1 MDNIHI
7 VNLSKYTSPEIV
19 EVKNKDWVQY
29 GEDNNYFQYLID
41 RYQGSTTNNAIING
55 MSKMI
60 YGKGLDATDSNRK
73 PDQYAQMKSLIS
85 KDCLKSAVM
94 DRKMLGM
101 AALQVTYDKG
111 LVKKVTH
118 FPMQTLRA
126 EKCNEDGEVE
136 AWYYHPDWSKMKP
149 SDQPKRIPAF
159 GFGGKKGNEL
169 FIVSSYVTGSYYY
182 SPVDYQG
189 ALPYAVLEEEIAD
202 YLIND
207 TINGFSGTKVVNFNN
222 GVPDKEKQQQ
232 VKSDVLNKLT
242 GSRGEKVIVAFNN
255 NAESKT
261 TIDDIPLN
269 DAPSH
274 YQYLSDEAFRKL
286 IVGHRVTSPMLL
298 GVRDGNSG
306 LGNNA
311 DEIKTSTLLF
321 DNLTIKTYQEEFTDS
336 IEEILALNNISL
348 NLYLKTI
355 QPLEFTDT
363 TGMDAETKEEET
375 GVKMS
380 VQCSAESKEGD
391 NEIAQALIDLGEDED
406 LENWELISSEAVD
419 YSTEDELDAEI
430 EKLNEP
436 SLLSKIWNFVST
448 GTARPNAKSSLDGE
462 TKTENK
468 YIVRYQ
474 YAPLAVSN
482 NSRDFC
488 KKMVAAKK
496 IYRKEDIIAMGN
508 RAVNAGW
515 GAEGA
520 DTYSI
525 WKYKGGGSCHH
536 FFLRKTYMAKD
547 GVKPDVNSPKTKP
560 VYKQER
566 ANQGIKAP
574 TKTQEPDLVA
584 TKPKDMPNQG
594 FLPTNKRFQ

>member
-19 EVKNKDWVQY
+19 EVKNKDWVNY
-29 GEDNNYFQYLID
+29 GEDNNYFGYLID
-41 RYQGSTTNNAIING
+41 RYVGSTTNNAIING

-73 PDQYAQMKSLIS
+73 PEQYAQMRSIIS

-94 DRKMLGM
+94 DRKLLGM
-101 AALQVTYDKG
+101 ASLQVTYDKG
-111 LVKKVTH
+111 LVKKITH

-136 AWYYHPDWSKMKP
+136 AWYYHPDWDNMKP
-149 SDQPKRIPAF
+149 SDKPKRIPAF
-159 GFGGKKGNEL
+159 GFGGKKGNEIY
-169 FIVSSYVTGSYYY
+169 IVKPYVTGSYYY
-182 SPVDYQG
+182 PPVDYQG
-189 ALPYAVLEEEIAD
+189 ALPYALLEEEIAD

-222 GVPDKEKQQQ
+222 GVPDKDKQME

-242 GSRGEKVIVAFNN
+242 GARGEKVIVAFNN

-261 TIDDIPLN
+261 TVDDIPLN

-311 DEIKTSTLLF
+311 DEIKTATLLF

-348 NLYLKTI
+348 NLYFKTI

-375 GVKMS
+375 GIKMS
-380 VQCSAESKEGD
+380 VQCSAESNESD

-406 LENWELISSEAVD
+406 FEEWELISSEEVD
-419 YSTEDELDAEI
+419 YEAEELEDQEDQD
-430 EKLNEP
+430 P

-448 GTARPNAKSSLDGE
+448 GTARPNAKSKQDKTIDGVPY
-462 TKTENK
+462 K
-468 YIVRYQ
+468 VRYR
-474 YAPLAVSN
+474 YSPLQAGA
-482 NSRDFC
+482 NSREFC
-488 KKMVAAKK
+488 KKMVAADKL
-496 IYRKEDIIAMGN
+496 YRKEDIIAMGS

-515 GAEGA
+515 GANGA
-520 DTYSI
+520 KTYSI

-536 FFLRKTYMAKD
+536 KWLRQTFKGKTQ
-547 GVKPDVNSPKTKP
+547 GNL
-560 VYKQER
+560 
-566 ANQGIKAP
+566 ANQDANISTNKARQDGFNP
-574 TKTQEPDLVA
+574 VNEKEVSM
-584 TKPKDMPNQG
+584 KPKDMPNQG

>member
-19 EVKNKDWVQY
+19 EVKNKDWVNY
-29 GEDNNYFQYLID
+29 GEDNNYFGYLIN
-41 RYQGSTTNNAIING
+41 RYVGSTTNNAIING

-73 PDQYAQMKSLIS
+73 PEQYAQMRSIIS

-94 DRKMLGM
+94 DRKLLGM
-101 AALQVTYDKG
+101 ASLQVTYDKG
-111 LVKKVTH
+111 LVKKITH

-136 AWYYHPDWSKMKP
+136 AWYYHPDWDNMKP

-159 GFGGKKGNEL
+159 GFGGKKGNEIY
-169 FIVSSYVTGSYYY
+169 IVKPYVTGSYYY
-182 SPVDYQG
+182 PPVDYQG
-189 ALPYAVLEEEIAD
+189 ALPYALLEEEIAD

-222 GVPDKEKQQQ
+222 GVPDKDKQME

-242 GSRGEKVIVAFNN
+242 GARGEKVIVAFNN

-261 TIDDIPLN
+261 TVDDIPLN

-311 DEIKTSTLLF
+311 DEIKTATLLF

-336 IEEILALNNISL
+336 IEEILALNDISL
-348 NLYLKTI
+348 NLYFKTI

-375 GVKMS
+375 GIKMS
-380 VQCSAESKEGD
+380 VQCSAESSESD
-391 NEIAQALIDLGEDED
+391 NEIAQELIDLGEDED
-406 LENWELISSEAVD
+406 LENWELISSEEVD
-419 YSTEDELDAEI
+419 YEAEELEDQEDQD
-430 EKLNEP
+430 P

-448 GTARPNAKSSLDGE
+448 GTARPNAKSKQDKTIDGVPY
-462 TKTENK
+462 K
-468 YIVRYQ
+468 VRYR
-474 YAPLAVSN
+474 YSPLKAGE
-482 NSRDFC
+482 NSREFC
-488 KKMVAAKK
+488 KKMVDADKL
-496 IYRKEDIIAMGN
+496 YRKEDIIAMGN

-515 GAEGA
+515 GEGGA
-520 DTYSI
+520 ATYSI
-525 WKYKGGGSCHH
+525 WKYKGGGDCHH
-536 FFLRKTYMAKD
+536 KWLRQTFKGKTQ
-547 GVKPDVNSPKTKP
+547 GNL
-560 VYKQER
+560 
-566 ANQGIKAP
+566 ANQDANISTNKARQDGFNP
-574 TKTQEPDLVA
+574 VNEKEVSM
-584 TKPKDMPNQG
+584 KPKDMPNRG
-594 FLPTNKRFQ
+594 FKNKRFK

>member
-19 EVKNKDWVQY
+19 EVKNKDWVNY
-29 GEDNNYFQYLID
+29 GEDNNYFGYLIN
-41 RYQGSTTNNAIING
+41 RYKGSTTNNAIING

-73 PDQYAQMKSLIS
+73 PEQYAQMRSIIS

-94 DRKMLGM
+94 DRKLLGM
-101 AALQVTYDKG
+101 ASLQVTYDKG
-111 LVKKVTH
+111 LVKKITH

-126 EKCNEDGEVE
+126 EKCNEDGDVE
-136 AWYYHPDWSKMKP
+136 AWYYHPDWDNMKP
-149 SDQPKRIPAF
+149 SDKPKRIPAF
-159 GFGGKKGNEL
+159 GFGNKKGNEIY
-169 FIVSSYVTGSYYY
+169 IVKPYVTGSYYY
-182 SPVDYQG
+182 PPVDYQG
-189 ALPYAVLEEEIAD
+189 ALPYALLEEEIAD

-261 TIDDIPLN
+261 TVDDIPLN
-269 DAPSH
+269 DAPAH
-274 YQYLSDEAFRKL
+274 YQYLSDESFRKL

-311 DEIKTSTLLF
+311 DEIKTATLLF

-348 NLYLKTI
+348 NLYFKTI

-375 GVKMS
+375 GIKMS
-380 VQCSAESKEGD
+380 VQCSAQSSESD
-391 NEIAQALIDLGEDED
+391 NQIAQALIDLGEDED
-406 LENWELISSEAVD
+406 LENWELISSEEVD
-419 YSTEDELDAEI
+419 YEAEELEDQEAEA
-430 EKLNEP
+430 KEP

-448 GTARPNAKSSLDGE
+448 GTAKPNSKSKQDKVIDGVPY
-462 TKTENK
+462 K
-468 YIVRYQ
+468 VRYR
-474 YAPLAVSN
+474 YSPLQAGA
-482 NSRDFC
+482 NSREFC
-488 KKMVAAKK
+488 KKMVQFDKL
-496 IYRKEDIIAMGN
+496 YRKEDIISMGN

-515 GAEGA
+515 GEGGA
-520 DTYSI
+520 ATYSI
-525 WKYKGGGSCHH
+525 WKYKGGGDCHH
-536 FFLRKTYMAKD
+536 KWLRQTFKGKTEGNLANQDANISTNKARKD
-547 GVKPDVNSPKTKP
+547 GFNPVNEKEVSM
-560 VYKQER
+560 
-566 ANQGIKAP
+566 
-574 TKTQEPDLVA
+574 
-584 TKPKDMPNQG
+584 KPKDMPNRG
-594 FLPTNKRFQ
+594 FKNKRFK

>member
-73 PDQYAQMKSLIS
+73 PDQYAQMRSLIS

-136 AWYYHPDWSKMKP
+136 AWYYHPDWSKIKP

-169 FIVSSYVTGSYYY
+169 YIVSSYVTGSYYY
-182 SPVDYQG
+182 PPVDYQG

-222 GVPDKEKQQQ
+222 GVPDKEKQLE

-269 DAPSH
+269 DAPAH
-274 YQYLSDEAFRKL
+274 YEYLSDEAFRKL

-311 DEIKTSTLLF
+311 DEIKTATLLF
-321 DNLTIKTYQEEFTDS
+321 DNLTIKTYQEEFTDA
-336 IEEILALNNISL
+336 IEAILALNDISL
-348 NLYLKTI
+348 NLYFRTI

-380 VQCSAESKEGD
+380 VQCSAESKESD

-406 LENWELISSEAVD
+406 LEGWELISSEEVD
-419 YSTEDELDAEI
+419 YEAEELE
-430 EKLNEP
+430 EKDP
-436 SLLSKIWNFVST
+436 SLLSKIWNFVSV
-448 GTARPNAKSSLDGE
+448 GSARPNAKSKQDKTIDGVPY
-462 TKTENK
+462 K
-468 YIVRYQ
+468 VRYR
-474 YAPLAVSN
+474 YSPLQAGE
-482 NSRDFC
+482 NSREFC
-488 KKMVAAKK
+488 KKMVQFDKL
-496 IYRKEDIIAMGN
+496 YRKEDIIAMGN

-515 GAEGA
+515 GAKGA
-520 DTYSI
+520 NTYSI

-536 FFLRKTYMAKD
+536 KWLRQTFKGKTE
-547 GVKPDVNSPKTKP
+547 GNL
-560 VYKQER
+560 
-566 ANQGIKAP
+566 ANQDANISTNKARQDGFNP
-574 TKTQEPDLVA
+574 VNEKEVSM
-584 TKPKDMPNQG
+584 KPKDMPNQG

>member
-1 MDNIHI
+1 M
-7 VNLSKYTSPEIV
+7 L
-19 EVKNKDWVQY
+19 
-29 GEDNNYFQYLID
+29 LI
-41 RYQGSTTNNAIING
+41 
-55 MSKMI
+55 
-60 YGKGLDATDSNRK
+60 LNRK
-73 PDQYAQMKSLIS
+73 PDQYAQMRSLIS

-136 AWYYHPDWSKMKP
+136 AWYYHPDWSKIKP

-169 FIVSSYVTGSYYY
+169 YIVSSYVTGSYYY

-269 DAPSH
+269 DAPAH
-274 YQYLSDEAFRKL
+274 YQYLSDESFRKL

-311 DEIKTSTLLF
+311 DEIKTATLLF
-321 DNLTIKTYQEEFTDS
+321 DNLTIKTYQEEFTDA
-336 IEEILALNNISL
+336 IEDILALNDISL
-348 NLYLKTI
+348 NLYFKTI

-380 VQCSAESKEGD
+380 VHCSAESKEGD

-406 LENWELISSEAVD
+406 LEGWELISSEEVD
-419 YSTEDELDAEI
+419 YEAEELEDQD
-430 EKLNEP
+430 P

-448 GTARPNAKSSLDGE
+448 GTATPNSKSKQDKVVDGVPY
-462 TKTENK
+462 K
-468 YIVRYQ
+468 VRYR
-474 YAPLAVSN
+474 YSPLQAGK
-482 NSRDFC
+482 NSREFC
-488 KKMVAAKK
+488 KKMVQLRTSYIEKK
-496 IYRKEDIIAMGN
+496 TLLQWAIERLMLVGVLKVLTLILFGSTKEGEVVTTNGLD
-508 RAVNAGW
+508 
-515 GAEGA
+515 
-520 DTYSI
+520 
-525 WKYKGGGSCHH
+525 KP
-536 FFLRKTYMAKD
+536 LR
-547 GVKPDVNSPKTKP
+547 VKQKVT
-560 VYKQER
+560 
-566 ANQGIKAP
+566 
-574 TKTQEPDLVA
+574 
-584 TKPKDMPNQG
+584 
-594 FLPTNKRFQ
+594 

>member
-73 PDQYAQMKSLIS
+73 PDQYAQMRSLIS
-85 KDCLKSAVM
+85 KDCLKAAVM

-169 FIVSSYVTGSYYY
+169 YIVSSYVTGSYYY
-182 SPVDYQG
+182 PPVDYQG

-269 DAPSH
+269 DAPAH
-274 YQYLSDEAFRKL
+274 YEYLSDEAFRKL

-311 DEIKTSTLLF
+311 DEIKTATLLF
-321 DNLTIKTYQEEFTDS
+321 DNLTIKAYQEEFTDA
-336 IEEILALNNISL
+336 IEAILALNDISL
-348 NLYLKTI
+348 NIYFKTI

-391 NEIAQALIDLGEDED
+391 NEVAQALIDLGEDED
-406 LENWELISSEAVD
+406 LENWELISSEEVD
-419 YSTEDELDAEI
+419 YKAEELEDQEAEA
-430 EKLNEP
+430 KEP

-448 GTARPNAKSSLDGE
+448 GTAKPNSKSKQDKVVDGVPY
-462 TKTENK
+462 K
-468 YIVRYQ
+468 VRYR
-474 YAPLAVSN
+474 YSPLQAGA
-482 NSRDFC
+482 NSREFC
-488 KKMVAAKK
+488 KKMVQYDKL
-496 IYRKEDIIAMGN
+496 YRKEDIIAMGN
-508 RAVNAGW
+508 KAVNAGW
-515 GAEGA
+515 GEGGA
-520 DTYSI
+520 ATYSI
-525 WKYKGGGSCHH
+525 WKYKGGGDCHH
-536 FFLRKTYMAKD
+536 KWLRQTFKGKTQGNLANQDPNISTNKARKD
-547 GVKPDVNSPKTKP
+547 GFNPVNEKEVSM
-560 VYKQER
+560 
-566 ANQGIKAP
+566 
-574 TKTQEPDLVA
+574 
-584 TKPKDMPNQG
+584 KPKDMPNRG
-594 FLPTNKRFQ
+594 FKNKRFK

>member
-73 PDQYAQMKSLIS
+73 PDQYAQMRSLIS
-85 KDCLKSAVM
+85 KDCLKAAVM

-136 AWYYHPDWSKMKP
+136 AWYYHPDWSKIKP

-159 GFGGKKGNEL
+159 GFGGGKGNEL
-169 FIVSSYVTGSYYY
+169 YIVSSYVTGSYYY
-182 SPVDYQG
+182 PPVDYQG

-222 GVPDKEKQQQ
+222 GVPDKEKQLE

-269 DAPSH
+269 DAPAH
-274 YQYLSDEAFRKL
+274 YEYLSDEAFRKL

-311 DEIKTSTLLF
+311 DEIKTATLLF
-321 DNLTIKTYQEEFTDS
+321 DNLTIKTYQEEFTDA
-336 IEEILALNNISL
+336 IEAILALNDISL
-348 NLYLKTI
+348 NLYFKTI

-380 VQCSAESKEGD
+380 VQCSADSKESD
-391 NEIAQALIDLGEDED
+391 NEVAQALIDLGEDED
-406 LENWELISSEAVD
+406 LENWELISSEEVD
-419 YSTEDELDAEI
+419 YEAEELEDQ
-430 EKLNEP
+430 EP
-436 SLLSKIWNFVST
+436 NLLSKIWNFVST
-448 GTARPNAKSSLDGE
+448 GTAKPNSKSKQDKVVDGVPY
-462 TKTENK
+462 K
-468 YIVRYQ
+468 VRYR
-474 YAPLAVSN
+474 YSPLQAGA
-482 NSRDFC
+482 NSREFC
-488 KKMVAAKK
+488 KKMVQYDKL
-496 IYRKEDIIAMGN
+496 YRKEDIIAMGN

-515 GAEGA
+515 GEGGA
-520 DTYSI
+520 ATYSI
-525 WKYKGGGSCHH
+525 WKYKGGGDCHH
-536 FFLRKTYMAKD
+536 KWLRQTFKGKTQGNLANQDPNISTNKARKD
-547 GVKPDVNSPKTKP
+547 GFNPVNEKEVSM
-560 VYKQER
+560 
-566 ANQGIKAP
+566 
-574 TKTQEPDLVA
+574 
-584 TKPKDMPNQG
+584 KPKDMPNRG
-594 FLPTNKRFQ
+594 FKNKRFK

>member
-60 YGKGLDATDSNRK
+60 YGKGLDATNSSRK
-73 PDQYAQMKSLIS
+73 PDQYAQMRSLIS

-136 AWYYHPDWSKMKP
+136 AWYYHPDWSKIKP

-169 FIVSSYVTGSYYY
+169 YIVSSYVTGSYYY
-182 SPVDYQG
+182 PPVDYQG

-222 GVPDKEKQQQ
+222 GVPDKEKQLE

-269 DAPSH
+269 DAPAH
-274 YQYLSDEAFRKL
+274 YEYLSDEAFRKL

-311 DEIKTSTLLF
+311 DEIKTATLLF
-321 DNLTIKTYQEEFTDS
+321 DNLTIKTYQEEFIDA
-336 IEEILALNNISL
+336 IEAILALNDISL
-348 NLYLKTI
+348 NLYFKTI

-363 TGMDAETKEEET
+363 EGMDAETKEEET

-380 VQCSAESKEGD
+380 VQCSAESKESD

-406 LENWELISSEAVD
+406 LEGWDLISSEEVD
-419 YSTEDELDAEI
+419 YEAEELE
-430 EKLNEP
+430 EKDP

-448 GTARPNAKSSLDGE
+448 GTAKPNSKSKQDKVVDGVPY
-462 TKTENK
+462 K
-468 YIVRYQ
+468 VRYR
-474 YAPLAVSN
+474 YSPSTVSA
-482 NSRDFC
+482 NSREFC
-488 KKMVAAKK
+488 KKMVAADKL
-496 IYRKEDIIAMGN
+496 YRKEDIIAMGN

-520 DTYSI
+520 NTYSI

-536 FFLRKTYMAKD
+536 KWLRQTFKGKTE
-547 GVKPDVNSPKTKP
+547 GNL
-560 VYKQER
+560 
-566 ANQGIKAP
+566 ANQDPNISTNKARRDGFNP
-574 TKTQEPDLVA
+574 VNEREVSM
-584 TKPKDMPNQG
+584 KPKDMPNEG

>member
-73 PDQYAQMKSLIS
+73 PDQYAQMRSLIS
-85 KDCLKSAVM
+85 KDCLKAAVM

-136 AWYYHPDWSKMKP
+136 AWYYHPDWSKIKP

-159 GFGGKKGNEL
+159 GFGGGKGNEL
-169 FIVSSYVTGSYYY
+169 YIVSSYVTGSYYY
-182 SPVDYQG
+182 PPVDYQG

-269 DAPSH
+269 DAPAH
-274 YQYLSDEAFRKL
+274 YQYLSDESFRKL

-311 DEIKTSTLLF
+311 DEIKTATLLF
-321 DNLTIKTYQEEFTDS
+321 DNLTIKTYQEEFTDA
-336 IEEILALNNISL
+336 IEDILALNNISL
-348 NLYLKTI
+348 NLYFKTI

-375 GVKMS
+375 GIKMS
-380 VQCSAESKEGD
+380 VQCSAQSSESD
-391 NEIAQALIDLGEDED
+391 NEIAQELIDLGEDED
-406 LENWELISSEAVD
+406 LENWELISSEEVD
-419 YSTEDELDAEI
+419 YEAEELEDQ
-430 EKLNEP
+430 EP
-436 SLLSKIWNFVST
+436 NLLSKIWNFVSV
-448 GTARPNAKSSLDGE
+448 GSARPNAKSRQDKTIDGVPY
-462 TKTENK
+462 K
-468 YIVRYQ
+468 VRYR
-474 YAPLAVSN
+474 YSPLQAGK
-482 NSRDFC
+482 NSREFC
-488 KKMVAAKK
+488 KKMVQFDKL
-496 IYRKEDIIAMGN
+496 YRKEDIIAMGN

-520 DTYSI
+520 NTYSI

-536 FFLRKTYMAKD
+536 KWLRQTFKGKTEGNLANQDPNISTNKARKD
-547 GVKPDVNSPKTKP
+547 GFNPVNEKEVSM
-560 VYKQER
+560 
-566 ANQGIKAP
+566 
-574 TKTQEPDLVA
+574 
-584 TKPKDMPNQG
+584 KPKDMPNQG

>member
-136 AWYYHPDWSKMKP
+136 AWYYHPDWSKIKP

-169 FIVSSYVTGSYYY
+169 YIVSSYVTGSYYY

-269 DAPSH
+269 DAPAH
-274 YQYLSDEAFRKL
+274 YEYLSDEAFRKL

-311 DEIKTSTLLF
+311 DEIKTATLLF
-321 DNLTIKTYQEEFTDS
+321 DNLTIKTYQEEFTDA
-336 IEEILALNNISL
+336 IEAILALNDISL
-348 NLYLKTI
+348 NLYFKTI

-380 VQCSAESKEGD
+380 VQCSAESKKGD
-391 NEIAQALIDLGEDED
+391 AEIAQALIDLGEDED
-406 LENWELISSEAVD
+406 LENWELISSEEVD
-419 YSTEDELDAEI
+419 YEAEELEDQD
-430 EKLNEP
+430 P
-436 SLLSKIWNFVST
+436 SLLSKIWNFVRT
-448 GTARPNAKSSLDGE
+448 GTAKPNSKSKQDKVVDGVPY
-462 TKTENK
+462 K
-468 YIVRYQ
+468 VRYR
-474 YAPLAVSN
+474 YSPLQAGA
-482 NSRDFC
+482 NSREFC
-488 KKMVAAKK
+488 KKMVQYDKL
-496 IYRKEDIIAMGN
+496 YRKEDIIAMGN

-515 GAEGA
+515 GAKGA

-536 FFLRKTYMAKD
+536 KWLRQTFKGKTEGNLANQDPNISTNKARKD
-547 GVKPDVNSPKTKP
+547 GFNPVN
-560 VYKQER
+560 ER
-566 ANQGIKAP
+566 
-574 TKTQEPDLVA
+574 EVSM
-584 TKPKDMPNQG
+584 KPKDMPNQG

>member
-29 GEDNNYFQYLID
+29 GQDNNYFQYLID

-73 PDQYAQMKSLIS
+73 PDQYAQMKSLVS

-136 AWYYHPDWSKMKP
+136 AWYYHPDWAKMKP

-269 DAPSH
+269 DAPAH
-274 YQYLSDEAFRKL
+274 YEYLSDEAFRKL

-311 DEIKTSTLLF
+311 DEIKTATLLF
-321 DNLTIKTYQEEFTDS
+321 DNLTIKTYQEEFTDAL
-336 IEEILALNNISL
+336 EVILALNNISL
-348 NLYLKTI
+348 NLYFRTI

-406 LENWELISSEAVD
+406 LENWELISSEEVD
-419 YSTEDELDAEI
+419 YEAEELEDQD
-430 EKLNEP
+430 P

-448 GTARPNAKSSLDGE
+448 GTAKPNSKSKQDKVVDGVPY
-462 TKTENK
+462 K
-468 YIVRYQ
+468 VRYR
-474 YAPLAVSN
+474 YSPLQAGA
-482 NSRDFC
+482 NSREFC
-488 KKMVAAKK
+488 KKMVQYDKL
-496 IYRKEDIIAMGN
+496 YRKEDIIAMGN
-508 RAVNAGW
+508 KAVNAGW
-515 GAEGA
+515 GEGGA
-520 DTYSI
+520 STYSI
-525 WKYKGGGSCHH
+525 WKYKGGGDCHH
-536 FFLRKTYMAKD
+536 KWLRQTFKGKTQGNLANQDPNISTNKARKD
-547 GVKPDVNSPKTKP
+547 GFNPVNEKEVSM
-560 VYKQER
+560 
-566 ANQGIKAP
+566 
-574 TKTQEPDLVA
+574 
-584 TKPKDMPNQG
+584 KPKDMPNRG
-594 FLPTNKRFQ
+594 FKNKRFK

>member
-29 GEDNNYFQYLID
+29 GEDNDYFQYLID

-55 MSKMI
+55 MAKMI
-60 YGKGLDATDSNRK
+60 YGKGIDATDSNRK
-73 PDQYAQMKSLIS
+73 PDQYAQAMSIVS
-85 KDCLKSAVM
+85 KNCLKSAVM

-126 EKCNEDGEVE
+126 EKCNENGEIE
-136 AWYYHPDWSKMKP
+136 AWYYHPDWSKIKP
-149 SDQPKRIPAF
+149 SDKPKRIPAF
-159 GFGGKKGNEL
+159 GFGNKKGNEL
-169 FIVSSYVTGSYYY
+169 YIVSSYVTGSYYY
-182 SPVDYQG
+182 PPVDYQG

-222 GVPDKEKQQQ
+222 GIPDRDKQME

-242 GSRGEKVIVAFNN
+242 GARGEKVIVAFNN

-261 TIDDIPLN
+261 TVDDIPLN
-269 DAPSH
+269 DAPAH
-274 YQYLSDEAFRKL
+274 YQYLSDESFRKL

-311 DEIKTSTLLF
+311 DEIQTATLLF

-336 IEEILALNNISL
+336 LEEILSVNNISL
-348 NLYLKTI
+348 NLYFKTI

-363 TGMDAETKEEET
+363 TGMDKETAEEET
-375 GVKMS
+375 GIKMAI
-380 VQCSAESKEGD
+380 QCSAETQDYDEEVANS
-391 NEIAQALIDLGEDED
+391 LIEKGEDLGDE
-406 LENWELISSEAVD
+406 WELISSEEVD
-419 YSTEDELDAEI
+419 YETEDELDAEI
-430 EKLNEP
+430 AKLNEP

-448 GTARPNAKSSLDGE
+448 GTARPNARSSQDKTIEGE
-462 TKTENK
+462 K
-468 YIVRYQ
+468 YKVRYK
-474 YAPLAVSN
+474 YSPSRVSK
-482 NSRDFC
+482 NSREFC
-488 KKMVAAKK
+488 RKMVSADKL
-496 IYRKEDIIAMGN
+496 YRKEDIIAMEKV
-508 RAVNAGW
+508 AVNAGW
-515 GAEGA
+515 GPEGA

-525 WKYKGGGSCHH
+525 WLYKGGGSCHH
-536 FFLRKTYMAKD
+536 RWLRQTFK
-547 GVKPDVNSPKTKP
+547 G
-560 VYKQER
+560 
-566 ANQGIKAP
+566 
-574 TKTQEPDLVA
+574 KTQGNLANVDPNISTNKAEREGYRVRNPKEVSMM
-584 TKPKDMPNQG
+584 PKDMPNEG

>member
-85 KDCLKSAVM
+85 KDCLKAAVM

-159 GFGGKKGNEL
+159 GFGGGKGNEL
-169 FIVSSYVTGSYYY
+169 YIVSSYVTGSYYY
-182 SPVDYQG
+182 PPVDYQG

-269 DAPSH
+269 DAPAH
-274 YQYLSDEAFRKL
+274 YEYLSDEAFRKL

-311 DEIKTSTLLF
+311 DEIKTATLLF
-321 DNLTIKTYQEEFTDS
+321 DNLTIKSYQEEFTDA
-336 IEEILALNNISL
+336 IEAILALNDISL
-348 NLYLKTI
+348 NIYFKTI

-391 NEIAQALIDLGEDED
+391 NEVAQALIDLGEDED
-406 LENWELISSEAVD
+406 LENWELISSEEVD
-419 YSTEDELDAEI
+419 YEAEELEDQ
-430 EKLNEP
+430 EP

-448 GTARPNAKSSLDGE
+448 GTAKPNSKSKQDKVVDGVPY
-462 TKTENK
+462 K
-468 YIVRYQ
+468 VRYR
-474 YAPLAVSN
+474 YSPLQAGA
-482 NSRDFC
+482 NSREFC
-488 KKMVAAKK
+488 KKMVQYDKL
-496 IYRKEDIIAMGN
+496 YRKEDIIAMGN
-508 RAVNAGW
+508 KAVNAGW
-515 GAEGA
+515 GEGGA
-520 DTYSI
+520 ATYSI
-525 WKYKGGGSCHH
+525 WKYKGGGDCHH
-536 FFLRKTYMAKD
+536 KWLRQTFKGKTQGNLANQDPNISTNKARKD
-547 GVKPDVNSPKTKP
+547 GFNPVNEKEVSM
-560 VYKQER
+560 
-566 ANQGIKAP
+566 
-574 TKTQEPDLVA
+574 
-584 TKPKDMPNQG
+584 KPKDMPNRG
-594 FLPTNKRFQ
+594 FKNKRFK

>member
-73 PDQYAQMKSLIS
+73 PDQYAQMRSLIS

-136 AWYYHPDWSKMKP
+136 AWYYHPDWSKIKP

-169 FIVSSYVTGSYYY
+169 YIVSSYVTGSYYY
-182 SPVDYQG
+182 PPVDYQG

-222 GVPDKEKQQQ
+222 GVPDKEKQLE

-269 DAPSH
+269 DAPAH
-274 YQYLSDEAFRKL
+274 YEYLSDEAFRKL

-311 DEIKTSTLLF
+311 DEIKTATLLF
-321 DNLTIKTYQEEFTDS
+321 DNLTIKAYQEEFTDA
-336 IEEILALNNISL
+336 IEAILALNDISL
-348 NLYLKTI
+348 NIYFKTI

-375 GVKMS
+375 GIKMS
-380 VQCSAESKEGD
+380 IQCSAESNESD

-406 LENWELISSEAVD
+406 LENWELISSEEVD
-419 YSTEDELDAEI
+419 YEAEELEDQD
-430 EKLNEP
+430 P

-448 GTARPNAKSSLDGE
+448 GTAKPNSKSKQDKTIDGVPY
-462 TKTENK
+462 K
-468 YIVRYQ
+468 VRYR
-474 YAPLAVSN
+474 YSPLQAGA
-482 NSRDFC
+482 NSREFC
-488 KKMVAAKK
+488 KKMVQFDKL
-496 IYRKEDIIAMGN
+496 YRKEDIIAMGN

-515 GAEGA
+515 GEGGA
-520 DTYSI
+520 ATYSI
-525 WKYKGGGSCHH
+525 WKYKGGGDCHH
-536 FFLRKTYMAKD
+536 KWLRQTFKGKTQGNLANQDANISTNKARKD
-547 GVKPDVNSPKTKP
+547 GFNPVNEKEVSM
-560 VYKQER
+560 
-566 ANQGIKAP
+566 
-574 TKTQEPDLVA
+574 
-584 TKPKDMPNQG
+584 KPKDMPNRG
-594 FLPTNKRFQ
+594 FKNKRFK

>member
-19 EVKNKDWVQY
+19 EVKNKDWVNY
-29 GEDNNYFQYLID
+29 GEDNNYFGYLID
-41 RYQGSTTNNAIING
+41 RYVGSTTNNAIING

-73 PDQYAQMKSLIS
+73 PEQYAQMRSIIS

-94 DRKMLGM
+94 DRKLLGM
-101 AALQVTYDKG
+101 ASLQVTYDKG
-111 LVKKVTH
+111 LVKKITH

-136 AWYYHPDWSKMKP
+136 AWYYHPDWDNMKP

-159 GFGGKKGNEL
+159 GFGGKKGNEIY
-169 FIVSSYVTGSYYY
+169 IVKPYVTGSYYY
-182 SPVDYQG
+182 PPVDYQG
-189 ALPYAVLEEEIAD
+189 ALPYALLEEEIAD

-222 GVPDKEKQQQ
+222 GVPDKEKQME

-242 GSRGEKVIVAFNN
+242 GARGEKVIVAFNN

-261 TIDDIPLN
+261 TVDDIPLN

-311 DEIKTSTLLF
+311 DEIQTATLLF

-336 IEEILALNNISL
+336 IEEILALNDISL
-348 NLYLKTI
+348 NLYFKTI

-363 TGMDAETKEEET
+363 AGMDAETKEEET
-375 GVKMS
+375 GIKMS
-380 VQCSAESKEGD
+380 VQCSAESSESD

-406 LENWELISSEAVD
+406 FEEWELISSEEVD
-419 YSTEDELDAEI
+419 YEAEELEDQD
-430 EKLNEP
+430 P

-448 GTARPNAKSSLDGE
+448 GTARPNARSKQDKTIDGVPY
-462 TKTENK
+462 K
-468 YIVRYQ
+468 VRYR
-474 YAPLAVSN
+474 YSPLQAGA
-482 NSRDFC
+482 NSREFC
-488 KKMVAAKK
+488 KKMVDADKL
-496 IYRKEDIIAMGN
+496 YRKEDIIAMGN

-515 GAEGA
+515 GEGGA
-520 DTYSI
+520 ATYSI
-525 WKYKGGGSCHH
+525 WKYKGGGDCHH
-536 FFLRKTYMAKD
+536 KWLRQTFKGKTQ
-547 GVKPDVNSPKTKP
+547 GNL
-560 VYKQER
+560 
-566 ANQGIKAP
+566 ANQDANISTNKARQDGFNP
-574 TKTQEPDLVA
+574 VNEKEVSM
-584 TKPKDMPNQG
+584 KPKDMPNRG
-594 FLPTNKRFQ
+594 FKNKRFK

>member
-19 EVKNKDWVQY
+19 EVKNKDWVNY
-29 GEDNNYFQYLID
+29 GEDNNYFGYLIN
-41 RYQGSTTNNAIING
+41 RYKGSTTNNAIING

-73 PDQYAQMKSLIS
+73 PEQYAQMRSIIS

-94 DRKMLGM
+94 DRKLLGM
-101 AALQVTYDKG
+101 ASLQVTYDKG
-111 LVKKVTH
+111 LVKKITH

-126 EKCNEDGEVE
+126 EKCNEDGDVE
-136 AWYYHPDWSKMKP
+136 AWYYHPDWDNMKP
-149 SDQPKRIPAF
+149 SDKPKRIPAF
-159 GFGGKKGNEL
+159 GFGNKKGNEIY
-169 FIVSSYVTGSYYY
+169 IVKPYVTGSYYY
-182 SPVDYQG
+182 PPVDYQG
-189 ALPYAVLEEEIAD
+189 ALPYALLEEEIAD

-261 TIDDIPLN
+261 TVDDIPLN
-269 DAPSH
+269 DAPAH

-311 DEIKTSTLLF
+311 DEIKTATLLF

-348 NLYLKTI
+348 NLYFKTI

-375 GVKMS
+375 GIKMS
-380 VQCSAESKEGD
+380 VKCSAQSSESD

-406 LENWELISSEAVD
+406 LENWELISSEEVD
-419 YSTEDELDAEI
+419 YEAEELEDQEAEA
-430 EKLNEP
+430 KEP

-448 GTARPNAKSSLDGE
+448 GTAKPNSKSKQDKVIDGVPY
-462 TKTENK
+462 K
-468 YIVRYQ
+468 VRYR
-474 YAPLAVSN
+474 YSPLQAGA
-482 NSRDFC
+482 NSREFC
-488 KKMVAAKK
+488 KKMVQFDKL
-496 IYRKEDIIAMGN
+496 YRKEDIISMGN

-515 GAEGA
+515 GEGGA
-520 DTYSI
+520 ATYSI
-525 WKYKGGGSCHH
+525 WKYKGGGDCHH
-536 FFLRKTYMAKD
+536 KWLRQTFKGKTEGNLANQDANISTNKARKD
-547 GVKPDVNSPKTKP
+547 GFNPVNEKEVSM
-560 VYKQER
+560 
-566 ANQGIKAP
+566 
-574 TKTQEPDLVA
+574 
-584 TKPKDMPNQG
+584 KPKDMPNRG
-594 FLPTNKRFQ
+594 FKNKRFK

>member
-73 PDQYAQMKSLIS
+73 PDQYAQMRSLIS

-136 AWYYHPDWSKMKP
+136 AWYYHPDWSKIKP

-159 GFGGKKGNEL
+159 GFGGGKGNEL
-169 FIVSSYVTGSYYY
+169 YIVSSYVTGSYYY
-182 SPVDYQG
+182 PPVDYQG

-222 GVPDKEKQQQ
+222 GVPDKEKQLE

-269 DAPSH
+269 DAPAH
-274 YQYLSDEAFRKL
+274 YQYLSDESFRKL

-311 DEIKTSTLLF
+311 DEIKTATLLF
-321 DNLTIKTYQEEFTDS
+321 DNLTIKTYQEEFTDA
-336 IEEILALNNISL
+336 IEAILALNDISL
-348 NLYLKTI
+348 NLYFRTI

-380 VQCSAESKEGD
+380 VQCSADSKEND
-391 NEIAQALIDLGEDED
+391 NEVAQALIDLGEDED
-406 LENWELISSEAVD
+406 LENWELISSEEVD
-419 YSTEDELDAEI
+419 YEAEELEDQD
-430 EKLNEP
+430 P

-448 GTARPNAKSSLDGE
+448 GTAKPNSKSKQDKVVDGVPY
-462 TKTENK
+462 K
-468 YIVRYQ
+468 VRYR
-474 YAPLAVSN
+474 YSPLQAGA
-482 NSRDFC
+482 NSREFC
-488 KKMVAAKK
+488 KKMVASDKL
-496 IYRKEDIIAMGN
+496 YRKEDIIAMGN

-515 GAEGA
+515 GAKGA
-520 DTYSI
+520 NTYSI

-536 FFLRKTYMAKD
+536 KWLRQTFKGKTEGNLANQDPNTSTNKARKD
-547 GVKPDVNSPKTKP
+547 GFNPVN
-560 VYKQER
+560 ER
-566 ANQGIKAP
+566 
-574 TKTQEPDLVA
+574 EVSM
-584 TKPKDMPNQG
+584 KPKDMPNQG
-594 FLPTNKRFQ
+594 FLPTNKRFN

>member
-19 EVKNKDWVQY
+19 EVKNKEWVQY
-29 GEDNNYFQYLID
+29 GQDNNYFQYLID

-60 YGKGLDATDSNRK
+60 YGKGLDATDSRRK
-73 PDQYAQMKSLIS
+73 PDQYAQMKSIVS

-101 AALQVTYDKG
+101 GALQVTYDKG

-126 EKCNEDGEVE
+126 EKCNENGEVE
-136 AWYYHPDWSKMKP
+136 AWYYHPDWSKVRP
-149 SDQPKRIPAF
+149 NDQPKRIPAF
-159 GFGGKKGNEL
+159 GFGDKKGNEL

-182 SPVDYQG
+182 PPVDYQG

-222 GVPDKEKQQQ
+222 GVPDKEKQLE

-269 DAPSH
+269 DAPTH

-306 LGNNA
+306 FGNNA
-311 DEIKTSTLLF
+311 DEIKTATLLF
-321 DNLTIKTYQEEFTDS
+321 DNLTIKTYQEEFTDALEDILS
-336 IEEILALNNISL
+336 INGISL
-348 NLYLKTI
+348 NLYFKTI

-375 GVKMS
+375 GIKMS
-380 VQCSAESKEGD
+380 VQCSAESQEGD
-391 NEIAQALIDLGEDED
+391 AEIAKALIDLGEDED
-406 LENWELISSEAVD
+406 LEGWELISSEEVD
-419 YSTEDELDAEI
+419 YEAEELE
-430 EKLNEP
+430 EELEENQ

-448 GTARPNAKSSLDGE
+448 GTATPNSRSAQDKTIDGV
-462 TKTENK
+462 K
-468 YIVRYQ
+468 YKVRYK
-474 YAPLAVSN
+474 YSPSVTSE
-482 NSRDFC
+482 NSREFC
-488 KKMVAAKK
+488 KKMVAADKL
-496 IYRKEDIIAMGN
+496 YRKEDIIAMGN

-515 GAEGA
+515 GARGA
-520 DTYSI
+520 KTYSI

-536 FFLRKTYMAKD
+536 KWLRQTFKGKTE
-547 GVKPDVNSPKTKP
+547 GNL
-560 VYKQER
+560 
-566 ANQGIKAP
+566 ANQDPNISTNKARTEGFNP
-574 TKTQEPDLVA
+574 VNEKEVSM
-584 TKPKDMPNQG
+584 KPKDMPNEG

>member
-19 EVKNKDWVQY
+19 EVKNKEWVQY
-29 GEDNNYFQYLID
+29 GQDNNYFQYLID

-73 PDQYAQMKSLIS
+73 PDQYAQMKSIVS

-101 AALQVTYDKG
+101 GALQVTYDKG

-126 EKCNEDGEVE
+126 EKCNENGEVE
-136 AWYYHPDWSKMKP
+136 AWYYHPDWSKVRP
-149 SDQPKRIPAF
+149 NDQPKRIPAF
-159 GFGGKKGNEL
+159 GFGNKKGNEL

-182 SPVDYQG
+182 PPVDYQG

-222 GVPDKEKQQQ
+222 GVPDKEKQLE

-269 DAPSH
+269 DAPTH

-306 LGNNA
+306 FGNNA
-311 DEIKTSTLLF
+311 DEIKTATLLF
-321 DNLTIKTYQEEFTDS
+321 DNLTIKTYQEEFTDALEDILS
-336 IEEILALNNISL
+336 INDISL
-348 NLYLKTI
+348 NLYFKTI

-375 GVKMS
+375 GIKMS
-380 VQCSAESKEGD
+380 VQCSAESQEGD
-391 NEIAQALIDLGEDED
+391 AEIAKALIDLGEDED
-406 LENWELISSEAVD
+406 LEGWELISSEEVD
-419 YSTEDELDAEI
+419 YEAEELE
-430 EKLNEP
+430 EELNKDQ

-448 GTARPNAKSSLDGE
+448 GTATPNSRSAQDKTIDGV
-462 TKTENK
+462 K
-468 YIVRYQ
+468 YKVRYKYSPSVTSQ
-474 YAPLAVSN
+474 
-482 NSRDFC
+482 NSREFC
-488 KKMVAAKK
+488 KKMVGADKL
-496 IYRKEDIIAMGN
+496 YRKEDIIAMGN

-515 GAEGA
+515 GARGA
-520 DTYSI
+520 KTYSI

-536 FFLRKTYMAKD
+536 KWLRQTFKGKTEGNLANQDPNISTNKARKD
-547 GVKPDVNSPKTKP
+547 GFNPVNEKEVSM
-560 VYKQER
+560 
-566 ANQGIKAP
+566 
-574 TKTQEPDLVA
+574 
-584 TKPKDMPNQG
+584 KPKDMPNEG

>member
-19 EVKNKDWVQY
+19 EVKNKDWVNY
-29 GEDNNYFQYLID
+29 GEDNNYFGYLIN
-41 RYQGSTTNNAIING
+41 RYKGSTTNNAIING

-60 YGKGLDATDSNRK
+60 YGKGLDATDSSRK
-73 PDQYAQMKSLIS
+73 PDQYAQMRSIIS

-94 DRKMLGM
+94 DRKLLGM
-101 AALQVTYDKG
+101 ASLQVTYDKG
-111 LVKKVTH
+111 LVKKITH

-136 AWYYHPDWSKMKP
+136 AWYYHPDWDNMKP

-159 GFGGKKGNEL
+159 GFGNNKGNEIY
-169 FIVSSYVTGSYYY
+169 IVKPYVTGSYYY
-182 SPVDYQG
+182 PPVDYQG
-189 ALPYAVLEEEIAD
+189 ALPYALLEEEIAD

-222 GVPDKEKQQQ
+222 GVPDKEKQME

-261 TIDDIPLN
+261 TVDDIPLN
-269 DAPSH
+269 DAPAH
-274 YQYLSDEAFRKL
+274 YQYLSDESFRKL

-311 DEIKTSTLLF
+311 DEIKTATLLF

-336 IEEILALNNISL
+336 IEEILALNDISL
-348 NLYLKTI
+348 NLYFKTI

-375 GVKMS
+375 GIKMS
-380 VQCSAESKEGD
+380 VQCSAQSNESD

-406 LENWELISSEAVD
+406 LENWELISSEEVD
-419 YSTEDELDAEI
+419 YEAEELEDQ
-430 EKLNEP
+430 EP
-436 SLLSKIWNFVST
+436 SLLSKIWNFVSV
-448 GTARPNAKSSLDGE
+448 GSARPNAKSKQDKTIDGVPY
-462 TKTENK
+462 K
-468 YIVRYQ
+468 VRYR
-474 YAPLAVSN
+474 YSPLQAGA
-482 NSRDFC
+482 NSREFC
-488 KKMVAAKK
+488 KKMVQFDKL
-496 IYRKEDIIAMGN
+496 YRKEDIIAMGN

-520 DTYSI
+520 NTYSI

-536 FFLRKTYMAKD
+536 KWLRQTFKGKTEGNLANQDANISTNKARKD
-547 GVKPDVNSPKTKP
+547 GFNPVNEKEVSM
-560 VYKQER
+560 
-566 ANQGIKAP
+566 
-574 TKTQEPDLVA
+574 
-584 TKPKDMPNQG
+584 KPKDMPNQG

>member
-73 PDQYAQMKSLIS
+73 PDQYAQMRSLIS
-85 KDCLKSAVM
+85 KDCLKAAVM

-136 AWYYHPDWSKMKP
+136 AWYYHPDWAKIKP

-269 DAPSH
+269 DAPAH
-274 YQYLSDEAFRKL
+274 YQYLSDESFRKL

-311 DEIKTSTLLF
+311 DEIKTATLLF
-321 DNLTIKTYQEEFTDS
+321 DNLTIKTYQEEFTDA
-336 IEEILALNNISL
+336 IEDILALNDISL
-348 NLYLKTI
+348 NLYFKTI

-380 VQCSAESKEGD
+380 VHCSAESKEGD

-406 LENWELISSEAVD
+406 LEGWELISSEEVD
-419 YSTEDELDAEI
+419 YEAEELEDQEAEA
-430 EKLNEP
+430 KEP
-436 SLLSKIWNFVST
+436 SLLSKIWNFVSV
-448 GTARPNAKSSLDGE
+448 GSARPNAKSKQDKTIDGVPY
-462 TKTENK
+462 K
-468 YIVRYQ
+468 VRYR
-474 YAPLAVSN
+474 YSPLQAGK
-482 NSRDFC
+482 NSREFC
-488 KKMVAAKK
+488 KKMVQFDKL
-496 IYRKEDIIAMGN
+496 YRKEDIIAMGN

-515 GAEGA
+515 GAKGA
-520 DTYSI
+520 NTYSI

-536 FFLRKTYMAKD
+536 KWLRQTFKGKTEGNLANQNPNISTNKARKD
-547 GVKPDVNSPKTKP
+547 GFNPVNESE
-560 VYKQER
+560 VS
-566 ANQGIKAP
+566 I
-574 TKTQEPDLVA
+574 
-584 TKPKDMPNQG
+584 KPKDMPNQG

>member
-19 EVKNKDWVQY
+19 EVKNKDWVNY
-29 GEDNNYFQYLID
+29 GEDNNYFGYLID
-41 RYQGSTTNNAIING
+41 RYVGSTTNNAIING

-73 PDQYAQMKSLIS
+73 PEQYAQMRSIIS

-94 DRKMLGM
+94 DRKLLGM
-101 AALQVTYDKG
+101 ASLQVTYDKG
-111 LVKKVTH
+111 LVKKITH

-136 AWYYHPDWSKMKP
+136 AWYYHPDWDNMKP
-149 SDQPKRIPAF
+149 SDKPKRIPAF
-159 GFGGKKGNEL
+159 GFGGKKGNEIY
-169 FIVSSYVTGSYYY
+169 IVKPYVTGSYYY
-182 SPVDYQG
+182 PPVDYQG
-189 ALPYAVLEEEIAD
+189 ALPYALLEEEIAD

-222 GVPDKEKQQQ
+222 GVPDKDKQME

-242 GSRGEKVIVAFNN
+242 GARGEKVIVAFNN

-261 TIDDIPLN
+261 TVDDIPLN

-311 DEIKTSTLLF
+311 DEIKTATLLF

-336 IEEILALNNISL
+336 IEEILALNDISL
-348 NLYLKTI
+348 NLYFKTI

-375 GVKMS
+375 GIKMS
-380 VQCSAESKEGD
+380 VQCSAESSESD
-391 NEIAQALIDLGEDED
+391 NEIAQELIDLGEDED
-406 LENWELISSEAVD
+406 LENWELISSEEVD
-419 YSTEDELDAEI
+419 YQAEELEDQEDQD
-430 EKLNEP
+430 P

-448 GTARPNAKSSLDGE
+448 GTARPNAKSKQDKTIDGVPY
-462 TKTENK
+462 K
-468 YIVRYQ
+468 VRYR
-474 YAPLAVSN
+474 YSPLQAGE
-482 NSRDFC
+482 NSREFC
-488 KKMVAAKK
+488 KKMVDADKL
-496 IYRKEDIIAMGN
+496 YRKEDIIAMGN

-515 GAEGA
+515 GEGGA
-520 DTYSI
+520 ATYSI
-525 WKYKGGGSCHH
+525 WKYKGGGDCHH
-536 FFLRKTYMAKD
+536 KWLRQTFKGKTQGNLANQDANISTNKARKD
-547 GVKPDVNSPKTKP
+547 GFNPVNEKEVSM
-560 VYKQER
+560 
-566 ANQGIKAP
+566 
-574 TKTQEPDLVA
+574 
-584 TKPKDMPNQG
+584 KPKDMPNRG
-594 FLPTNKRFQ
+594 FKNKRFK

>member
-60 YGKGLDATDSNRK
+60 YGKGLDATNSNRK

-85 KDCLKSAVM
+85 KECLKAAVM

-126 EKCNEDGEVE
+126 EKCNENGEVE
-136 AWYYHPDWSKMKP
+136 AWYYHPDWSKIKP

-159 GFGGKKGNEL
+159 GFGSKKGNEL

-182 SPVDYQG
+182 PPVDYQG

-269 DAPSH
+269 DAPAH
-274 YQYLSDEAFRKL
+274 YEYLSDEAFRKL

-311 DEIKTSTLLF
+311 DEIKTATLLF
-321 DNLTIKTYQEEFTDS
+321 DNLTIKAYQEEFTDA
-336 IEEILALNNISL
+336 IEAILALNDISL
-348 NLYLKTI
+348 NIYFKTI

-380 VQCSAESKEGD
+380 VQCSAESKEND
-391 NEIAQALIDLGEDED
+391 NEVAQALIDLGEDED
-406 LENWELISSEAVD
+406 LENWELISSEEVD
-419 YSTEDELDAEI
+419 YEAEELEDQD
-430 EKLNEP
+430 P

-448 GTARPNAKSSLDGE
+448 GTAKPNSKSKQDKVVDGVPY
-462 TKTENK
+462 K
-468 YIVRYQ
+468 VRYR
-474 YAPLAVSN
+474 YSPLQAGA
-482 NSRDFC
+482 NSREFC
-488 KKMVAAKK
+488 KKMVQYDKL
-496 IYRKEDIIAMGN
+496 YRKEDIIAMGN
-508 RAVNAGW
+508 KAVNAGW
-515 GAEGA
+515 GAGGA
-520 DTYSI
+520 ATYSI
-525 WKYKGGGSCHH
+525 WKYKGGGDCHH
-536 FFLRKTYMAKD
+536 KWLRQTFKGKTQGNLANQDPNISTNKARKD
-547 GVKPDVNSPKTKP
+547 GFNPVNEKEVSM
-560 VYKQER
+560 
-566 ANQGIKAP
+566 
-574 TKTQEPDLVA
+574 
-584 TKPKDMPNQG
+584 KPKDMPNRG
-594 FLPTNKRFQ
+594 FKNKRFK

>member
-7 VNLSKYTSPEIV
+7 VNLSKYTSPEVV
-19 EVKNKDWVQY
+19 EVKNKDWVNY
-29 GEDNNYFQYLID
+29 GSDNNYFGYLID
-41 RYQGSTTNNAIING
+41 RYVGSTTNNAIING

-60 YGKGLDATDSNRK
+60 YGKGLDATDSSRK
-73 PDQYAQMKSLIS
+73 PEQYAQMRSIIS

-94 DRKMLGM
+94 DRKLLGM
-101 AALQVTYDKG
+101 ASLQVTYDKG
-111 LVKKVTH
+111 LVKKITH

-136 AWYYHPDWSKMKP
+136 AWYYHPDWDNMKP
-149 SDQPKRIPAF
+149 SDKPKRIPAF
-159 GFGGKKGNEL
+159 GFGGKKGNEIY
-169 FIVSSYVTGSYYY
+169 IVKPYVTGSYYY
-182 SPVDYQG
+182 PPVDYQG
-189 ALPYAVLEEEIAD
+189 ALPYALLEEEIAD

-222 GVPDKEKQQQ
+222 GVPDKDKQME

-242 GSRGEKVIVAFNN
+242 GARGEKVIVAFNN

-261 TIDDIPLN
+261 TVDDIPLN

-311 DEIKTSTLLF
+311 DEIKTATLLF

-336 IEEILALNNISL
+336 IEEILTLNDISL
-348 NLYLKTI
+348 NLYFKTI

-375 GVKMS
+375 GIKMS
-380 VQCSAESKEGD
+380 VQCSAESSESD
-391 NEIAQALIDLGEDED
+391 NEIAQELIDLGEDED
-406 LENWELISSEAVD
+406 LENWELISSEEVD
-419 YSTEDELDAEI
+419 YQAEELEDQEDQD
-430 EKLNEP
+430 P

-448 GTARPNAKSSLDGE
+448 GTARPNAKSKQDKTIDGVPY
-462 TKTENK
+462 K
-468 YIVRYQ
+468 VRYR
-474 YAPLAVSN
+474 YSPLQAGE
-482 NSRDFC
+482 NSREFC
-488 KKMVAAKK
+488 KKMVDADKL
-496 IYRKEDIIAMGN
+496 YRKEDIIAMGN

-515 GAEGA
+515 GEGGA
-520 DTYSI
+520 ATYSI
-525 WKYKGGGSCHH
+525 WKYKGGGDCHH
-536 FFLRKTYMAKD
+536 KWLRQTFKGKTQ
-547 GVKPDVNSPKTKP
+547 GNL
-560 VYKQER
+560 
-566 ANQGIKAP
+566 ANQDANISTNKARQDGFNP
-574 TKTQEPDLVA
+574 VNEKEVSM
-584 TKPKDMPNQG
+584 KPKDMPNRG
-594 FLPTNKRFQ
+594 FKNKRFK

>member
-29 GEDNNYFQYLID
+29 GEDNNYFGYLID
-41 RYQGSTTNNAIING
+41 RYVGSTTNNAIING

-60 YGKGLDATDSNRK
+60 YGKGLDATDSSRK
-73 PDQYAQMKSLIS
+73 PDQYAQMRSIIS

-94 DRKMLGM
+94 DRKLLGM
-101 AALQVTYDKG
+101 ASLQVTYDKG
-111 LVKKVTH
+111 LVKKITH

-136 AWYYHPDWSKMKP
+136 AWYYHPDWDNMKP
-149 SDQPKRIPAF
+149 SDKPKRIPAF
-159 GFGGKKGNEL
+159 GFGGKKGNEIY
-169 FIVSSYVTGSYYY
+169 IVKPYVTGSYYY
-182 SPVDYQG
+182 PPVDYQG
-189 ALPYAVLEEEIAD
+189 ALPYALLEEEIAD

-222 GVPDKEKQQQ
+222 GVPDKDKQME

-242 GSRGEKVIVAFNN
+242 GARGEKVIVAFNN

-261 TIDDIPLN
+261 TVDDIPLN

-311 DEIKTSTLLF
+311 DEIKTATLLF

-336 IEEILALNNISL
+336 IEEILALNDISL
-348 NLYLKTI
+348 NLYFKTI

-375 GVKMS
+375 GIKMS
-380 VQCSAESKEGD
+380 VQCSAESSESD
-391 NEIAQALIDLGEDED
+391 NEIAQELIDLGEDED
-406 LENWELISSEAVD
+406 LENWELISSEEVD
-419 YSTEDELDAEI
+419 YEAEELEDQEDQD
-430 EKLNEP
+430 P

-448 GTARPNAKSSLDGE
+448 GTARPNAKSKQDKTIDGVPY
-462 TKTENK
+462 K
-468 YIVRYQ
+468 VRYR
-474 YAPLAVSN
+474 YSPLQAGE
-482 NSRDFC
+482 NSREFC
-488 KKMVAAKK
+488 KKMVDADKL
-496 IYRKEDIIAMGN
+496 YRKEDIIAMGN

-515 GAEGA
+515 GEGGA
-520 DTYSI
+520 ATYSI
-525 WKYKGGGSCHH
+525 WKYKGGGDCHH
-536 FFLRKTYMAKD
+536 KWLRQTFKGKTQ
-547 GVKPDVNSPKTKP
+547 GNL
-560 VYKQER
+560 
-566 ANQGIKAP
+566 ANQDANISTNKARQDGFNP
-574 TKTQEPDLVA
+574 VNEKEVSM
-584 TKPKDMPNQG
+584 KPKDMPNRG
-594 FLPTNKRFQ
+594 FKNKRFK

>member
-19 EVKNKDWVQY
+19 EVKNKDWVNY
-29 GEDNNYFQYLID
+29 GSDNNYFGYLIN
-41 RYQGSTTNNAIING
+41 RYKGSTTNNAIING

-73 PDQYAQMKSLIS
+73 PDQYAQMRSIIS

-94 DRKMLGM
+94 DRKLLGM
-101 AALQVTYDKG
+101 ASLQVTYDKG
-111 LVKKVTH
+111 LVKKITH

-126 EKCNEDGEVE
+126 EKCNEDGDVE
-136 AWYYHPDWSKMKP
+136 AWYYHPDWDNMKP
-149 SDQPKRIPAF
+149 SDKPKRIPAF
-159 GFGGKKGNEL
+159 GFGNNKGNEIY
-169 FIVSSYVTGSYYY
+169 IVKPYVTGSYYY
-182 SPVDYQG
+182 PPVDYQG
-189 ALPYAVLEEEIAD
+189 ALPYALLEEEIAD

-222 GVPDKEKQQQ
+222 GVPDKEKQME

-261 TIDDIPLN
+261 TVDDIPLN
-269 DAPSH
+269 DAPAH

-311 DEIKTSTLLF
+311 DEIKTATLLF

-348 NLYLKTI
+348 NLYFKTI

-375 GVKMS
+375 GIKMS
-380 VQCSAESKEGD
+380 VQCSAQSSESD
-391 NEIAQALIDLGEDED
+391 NEIAQELIDLGEDED
-406 LENWELISSEAVD
+406 LENWELISSEEVD
-419 YSTEDELDAEI
+419 YEAEELEDQ
-430 EKLNEP
+430 EP

-448 GTARPNAKSSLDGE
+448 GTAKPNSKSKQDKVVDGVPY
-462 TKTENK
+462 K
-468 YIVRYQ
+468 VRYR
-474 YAPLAVSN
+474 YSPLQAGS
-482 NSRDFC
+482 NSREFC
-488 KKMVAAKK
+488 KKMVQFDKL
-496 IYRKEDIIAMGN
+496 YRKEDIIAMGN

-515 GAEGA
+515 GEGGA
-520 DTYSI
+520 ATYSI
-525 WKYKGGGSCHH
+525 WKYKGGGDCHH
-536 FFLRKTYMAKD
+536 KWLRQTFKGKTEGNLANQDPNISTNRARKD
-547 GVKPDVNSPKTKP
+547 GFNPVNEKEVSM
-560 VYKQER
+560 
-566 ANQGIKAP
+566 
-574 TKTQEPDLVA
+574 
-584 TKPKDMPNQG
+584 KPKDMPNRG
-594 FLPTNKRFQ
+594 FKNKRFQ